1 MHMFP
6 VLDELSTGRQI
17 SYISV
22 MYLYQEK
29 LINITKEVS
38 QQVIAK
44 KTLGFRKTWKRCLF
58 STGFQ
63 WTTKSKAKGKGGI
76 KHVASTRKA
85 EDQQECM
92 L

>member
-1 MHMFP
+1 
-6 VLDELSTGRQI
+6 
-17 SYISV
+17 

-38 QQVIAK
+38 QQVIK
-44 KTLGFRKTWKRCLF
+44 EKHWDLKDLEEVFYFSLQDFNGRQNQKQRVKGYKTWKPE
-58 STGFQ
+58 
-63 WTTKSKAKGKGGI
+63 
-76 KHVASTRKA
+76 STRKA